1 MNPAAPAATR
11 HGSGHREAI
20 KSWGGIEG
28 MTGRKLGIDEKK
40 NSCKKPEWL
49 SMLALIVWSGTK
61 R

>member
-1 MNPAAPAATR
+1 
-11 HGSGHREAI
+11 
-20 KSWGGIEG
+20 